1 MSFTISKVKAQEIRD
16 KLVDD
21 ILHLDKHPVLTMP
34 IPEDFRLDGWVYVLS
49 NVAMPG
55 IFKIGMT
62 TSTPEVRAKE
72 VSQGT
77 GVPMPYVV
85 EHAFHSDKPKED
97 EAAIHESLTEYR
109 LNPNREFFMC
119 EEAIILDAFEG
130 QGLVNRDTNVEC
142 LADKFN
148 VIALHKKKTLNLF
161 HLYEEMGIE
170 TFGDHLAIAEGLI
183 RFACREVKRQ
193 SFEGY
198 SLLFS
203 EGKVQRVKQ
212 EITQQYEAYLA
223 SHPEKTSETG
233 IYHSPF

>member
-1 MSFTISKVKAQEIRD
+1 MTFTITKVKAQEVRNR
-16 KLVDD
+16 LVDD
-21 ILHLDKHPVLTMP
+21 ILQLDTQPVLTMS
-34 IPEDFRLDGWVYVLS
+34 IPDDFRLNGWVYVLS

-62 TSTPEVRAKE
+62 TSTPEIRAKE

-85 EHAFHSDKPKED
+85 EHAFYSENPKED
-97 EAAIHESLTEYR
+97 ESAIHEALTEYR

-119 EEAIILDAFEG
+119 DENVVLEAFDA
-130 QGLVNRDTNVEC
+130 QGLISRDSNVEG
-142 LADKFN
+142 LADKYD
-148 VIALHKKKTLNLF
+148 VICLHKKKSLNLPTLF
-161 HLYEEMGIE
+161 EEMGIE
-170 TFGDHLAIAEGLI
+170 TFGDRLAIAEGLI

-193 SFEGY
+193 SFEGF

-212 EITQQYEAYLA
+212 EITQQYEAYVA
-223 SHPEKTSETG
+223 SHADKNPDSNL
-233 IYHSPF
+233 YHSPL

>member
-21 ILHLDKHPVLTMP
+21 ILHLEKQPVLTMQ

-77 GVPMPYVV
+77 GVPMPYAV
-85 EHAFHSDKPKED
+85 EHAYHSNNPKED
-97 EAAIHESLTEYR
+97 EAAIHELLTEYR
-109 LNPNREFFMC
+109 MNPNREFFMC
-119 EEAIILDAFEG
+119 DMEIITDAFEG
-130 QGLVNRDTNVEC
+130 HGLVERDMSVEC

-148 VIALHKKKTLNLF
+148 VIALNKKKTLNLF

-183 RFACREVKRQ
+183 RFACREVKR
-193 SFEGY
+193 
-198 SLLFS
+198 
-203 EGKVQRVKQ
+203 
-212 EITQQYEAYLA
+212 
-223 SHPEKTSETG
+223 
-233 IYHSPF
+233 